1 MIKILAIDDNQ
12 DNLISIK
19 ALIGEAFSEA
29 QIYTA
34 LTGEKGFELA
44 SAEDPDVILL
54 DIVMPGMDGFEVC
67 RMLKS
72 DKKLCNIPVVFVTA
86 IKGDKESRI
95 KALECGAEAFLAKPI
110 DEYELTAQ
118 IKAMVK
124 IKKANIASRDE
135 KEHLATLV
143 EEKTSEL
150 KKSHEASLYLLE
162 KLKAKDEAQAKVL
175 QQLSKSEKSLSA
187 LLNNLK
193 AGVVVHAPDTSI
205 IINNPAASILL
216 GLKDGQLRGKKAI
229 DLAWNF
235 LREDN
240 SKMPVSEYPVNVVI
254 ATKQI
259 LKNQVVGVNRPNTND
274 IVWLLVNG
282 LPVFDDKN
290 ELTEIIINFVDITE
304 RTQAQNTITQIKKDW
319 EDTFD
324 SITDAITIHDKDY
337 TIIRSNQ
344 AAQELLKL
352 PVIEKQLNSK
362 CYSFYHGTQTPPT
375 GCPSCGCFKS
385 GEPGVF
391 ELFEPNLG
399 RYIEIRAIPRF
410 DNQNQVVGLIHI
422 VRDISERKHSEKELI
437 KAKEKAEESESKFKS
452 YTQHSPVAIYT
463 TNEKGD
469 CIYANEKW
477 LEIAGLTLEEALG
490 KGWEQALHP
499 DDKAFIF
506 NNWYKSVESGGSWF
520 YEYRFISKQGKVTWV
535 EGSAKAIYNDVN
547 KVTGYLG
554 SNVDITQRKQAK
566 HELIMAKEKAEE
578 SDRLKSAF
586 LANMSHEI
594 RTPLNAIIGFAELVA
609 DPDFPVEQ
617 HNEFAQLIS
626 ESGNNLLAIISDIM
640 DISKIEAGQ
649 VQIKIR
655 KFSINQLITS
665 LKKEFAQKA
674 AKNGI
679 ELRLDPANPAE
690 DFEIESDE
698 TKVKQVMTNLLSNA
712 IKFTEKGFIEIGI
725 SYTPNTVHISVKD
738 TGIGIPAAYHDKV
751 FERFRQVETSHTR
764 KYGGNGLGL
773 AISKS
778 LVEMLGGTMWIESEK
793 VNTTE
798 GLARG
803 STFFFSIPIKI
814 ESKENET

>member
-19 ALIGEAFSEA
+19 ALINEAFPNSMVF
-29 QIYTA
+29 TA
-34 LTGEKGFELA
+34 LTGEKGLTLA
-44 SAEDPDVILL
+44 AAENPDVILL

-67 RMLKS
+67 RKLKADPALS
-72 DKKLCNIPVVFVTA
+72 AIPVVFVTA
-86 IKGDKESRI
+86 NKGDRESRI
-95 KALECGAEAFLAKPI
+95 SALESGAEAFLAKPI

-135 KEHLATLV
+135 KERLAALI
-143 EEKTSEL
+143 EKKTSEL

-175 QQLSKSEKSLSA
+175 QQLSKSEKSLIA

-205 IINNPAASILL
+205 ILNNPAASVLL
-216 GLKDGQLRGKKAI
+216 GLNEGQLRGKKAI
-229 DLAWNF
+229 DQDWNF
-235 LREDN
+235 LREDY
-240 SKMPVSEYPVNVVI
+240 SPMPLSEYPVNRVI

-259 LKNQVVGVNRPNTND
+259 LKNQVVGVKRPNTND
-274 IVWLLVNG
+274 TVWLLVNG
-282 LPVFDDKN
+282 LPVFDEKN

-304 RTQAQNTITQIKKDW
+304 RTRAQNAIIQIKKDW

-324 SITDAITIHDKDY
+324 SITDAITIHDGDY
-337 TIIRSNQ
+337 SIIRSNE
-344 AAQELLKL
+344 AAKRLLKI
-352 PVIEKQLNSK
+352 PAFENQLNSK
-362 CYSFYHGTQTPPT
+362 CYTLFHGTQTPPA
-375 GCPSCGCFKS
+375 GCPSCSSLKS
-385 GEPGVF
+385 GVPGVF
-391 ELFEPNLG
+391 ELYEPNLG
-399 RYIEIRAIPRF
+399 RFIEIRSIPRF
-410 DNQNQVVGLIHI
+410 DNKNESIGLIHI
-422 VRDISERKHSEKELI
+422 VRDISERKQNEKELI
-437 KAKEKAEESESKFKS
+437 KAKIKAEESEEKFKS

-463 TNEKGD
+463 TNKNGD

-477 LEIAGLTLEEALG
+477 LEISGLTFEEALG
-490 KGWEQALHP
+490 KGWEKALHP
-499 DDKAFIF
+499 DDKEFIF
-506 NNWYKSVESGGSWF
+506 TNWYKSVESGGSWF

-535 EGSAKAIYNDVN
+535 EGSAKAIYNDEN
-547 KVTGYLG
+547 KVIGYLG
-554 SNVDITQRKQAK
+554 SNVDITQRKLAK
-566 HELIMAKEKAEE
+566 QELITAKEKAEE

-609 DPDFPVEQ
+609 DPDFPIEQ

-649 VQIKIR
+649 VQVKIR
-655 KFSINQLITS
+655 KLSINQLIDT
-665 LKKEFAQKA
+665 LRKEFTPKA

-679 ELRLDPANPAE
+679 ELRLNPANPAE
-690 DFEIESDE
+690 DIEIESDE
-698 TKVKQVMTNLLSNA
+698 TKIKQVMTNLLNNA
-712 IKFTEKGFIEIGI
+712 IKFSEKGFIEIGI
-725 SYTPNTVHISVKD
+725 KNTPDTVQISVKD
-738 TGIGIPAAYHDKV
+738 TGIGIPAAYHDKI

-778 LVEMLGGTMWIESEK
+778 LVEILGGTIGMES
-793 VNTTE
+793 NE
-798 GLARG
+798 GKG
-803 STFFFSIPIKI
+803 STFSFTLPK
-814 ESKENET
+814 NM